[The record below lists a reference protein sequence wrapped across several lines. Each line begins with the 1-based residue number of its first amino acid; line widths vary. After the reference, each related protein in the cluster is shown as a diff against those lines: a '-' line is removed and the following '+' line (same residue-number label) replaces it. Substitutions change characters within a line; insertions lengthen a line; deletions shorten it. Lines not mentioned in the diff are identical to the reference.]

1 MRYAVLG
8 TGIVGRTLASRLVE
22 LGHDV
27 RMGARSKDN
36 PAAMEWAQGAGPR
49 ASVGTFAD
57 AAEFGERVVEAVGGH
72 VALEA
77 LRAAGAEHLDG
88 KVVVDTSNKLEQFE
102 GGMRLASLDDIG
114 SVGEQLQKAFPRA
127 RVVKT
132 LNTLTSSLMVDPAAL
147 PGAHQLFLSGD
158 DAGAKEEVRGML
170 GEFGW
175 APERII
181 DLGGIETARGVEFL
195 MPLWLNL
202 YGNKGHAH
210 FNWHIQTGD

>member
-8 TGIVGRTLASRLVE
+8 TGIVGRTLASKLIE

-36 PAAMEWAQGAGPR
+36 PAALEWAQEAGPR
-49 ASVGTFAD
+49 ASAGTFAD
-57 AAEFGERVVEAVGGH
+57 AAEFGERIVEAVGGG
-72 VALEA
+72 VALAA

-88 KVVVDTSNKLEQFE
+88 KVVIDTSNKLEPFE

-114 SVGEQLQKAFPRA
+114 SVGAQLQSAFPRA

-132 LNTLTSSLMVDPAAL
+132 LNTLTSALMVDPVAL
-147 PGAHQLFLSGD
+147 PGEHQLFLSGD
-158 DAGAKEEVRGML
+158 DATAKEAVRELL

-175 APERII
+175 PPERVI
-181 DLGGIETARGVEFL
+181 DLGGIETARGVELL

-202 YGNKGHAH
+202 FGNRGHAH